1 MGTAN
6 KRFTAHELKL
16 LANVKGKTLE
26 RVDACIV
33 ARGDMAWNTVRLHF
47 EDCALDVNNRLGEIT
62 VDELGT
68 VDEFGLMSISV
79 ASVETLDVPEA
90 SPQTTIIPVG
100 KRVEGITVV
109 DDIVEVF
116 GDGNPVANIAYPQ
129 AILFDLGDEWLS
141 LDKETWFEET
151 IAIKAGTDPA
161 LLVYDDTI
169 NWADDP
175 DEDPTTHY
183 EASTQRME
191 L

>member
-1 MGTAN
+1 
-6 KRFTAHELKL
+6 
-16 LANVKGKTLE
+16 
-26 RVDACIV
+26 
-33 ARGDMAWNTVRLHF
+33 
-47 EDCALDVNNRLGEIT
+47 
-62 VDELGT
+62 
-68 VDEFGLMSISV
+68 MSISV